1 VKEEVKPAEDENEAY
16 EVQSAVSDKKISH
29 RFFHFQKF
37 HALLRFFSFQ
47 LAFVIAGLCRKNFDE
62 ELADELAA

>member
-47 LAFVIAGLCRKNFDE
+47 LAFVIAGLCRTTK
-62 ELADELAA
+62 L